1 MRVRAVRTALGTGL
15 VGLLAFLALYAVL
28 GRSVEERGRAAEG
41 RRVVE
46 LLVQVQRI
54 GLSAR
59 ASVQAPDQSR
69 RAAHLDEAEEAL
81 VLAEALVF
89 PDGRGAGIADGA
101 GRRSTLAAELAPPLI
116 SFLLDA
122 RDVIVAPEGAAPPDR
137 RLIALADQAAGPV
150 FELLDHARIMLAER
164 GEADAERRQSTVILV
179 LILFFAGLVAG
190 AGVILRRSNTGAENP
205 RRARAGSAL
214 ASPRQ
219 DALPD
224 LMSALDGLD
233 EGVALFDEV
242 DTLVWCNARYWDLYA
257 VPDGP
262 NAPGSGY
269 GDLLRGRVAAG
280 FYRDARGSEEAWA
293 ASRLERHRHP
303 EGPEKE
309 FLSDG
314 RCLQVAEYRVV
325 GGGTVCLVA
334 DVTEAERRDAARQVG
349 DARTRATLA
358 AVFDGIVTF
367 TDEGRIEG
375 LNPAAESIFGHA
387 AADVVGESVRVLMPE
402 SYAGVSDGEVAA
414 FLAGGIGPY
423 LGTVHEV
430 DGRRRDG
437 TVFPLEVAVEELP
450 DSWSLHER
458 RRSRRRFFIA
468 SVRDITERRELA
480 GQLQQSQ
487 KMQAIG
493 TLAGGIAHDFNN
505 ILSVILGYTGL
516 VLDEQGLD
524 GEARENLETVLQA
537 GRRARDLVDQILTFS
552 RRSERVKLPVA
563 LRPTVE
569 EVLKLMRSTLPAT
582 VDIRTEFA
590 IDGNR
595 VLADSSQIHQ
605 VMMNLC
611 TNAGQAMAGAGGT
624 LTVGLRSMP
633 LDDLSAQRLG
643 VAPGRYLSMSVRD
656 TGKGMDRATLE
667 RVFEPFFTTKERGEG
682 TGLGLSVVHGIVA
695 DHGGAIAVDSSP
707 GVGSVFEVYLPE
719 LVDPHG
725 ASTVATDRADA
736 VAARGSGRI
745 LFVDDE
751 TAVVRMAEKVLRRLG
766 YDVVGT
772 DDSRRALATFREDP
786 GGFDLV
792 VTDNT
797 MPGLAGEGLIRE
809 LRAIRADVPIVMCTG
824 YASGPSAERIRDLR
838 VDGFI
843 EKPTLADTLPLAIRD
858 ILAIRRGAG

>member
-1 MRVRAVRTALGTGL
+1 
-15 VGLLAFLALYAVL
+15 
-28 GRSVEERGRAAEG
+28 
-41 RRVVE
+41 
-46 LLVQVQRI
+46 
-54 GLSAR
+54 
-59 ASVQAPDQSR
+59 
-69 RAAHLDEAEEAL
+69 
-81 VLAEALVF
+81 
-89 PDGRGAGIADGA
+89 
-101 GRRSTLAAELAPPLI
+101 
-116 SFLLDA
+116 
-122 RDVIVAPEGAAPPDR
+122 
-137 RLIALADQAAGPV
+137 
-150 FELLDHARIMLAER
+150 
-164 GEADAERRQSTVILV
+164 
-179 LILFFAGLVAG
+179 
-190 AGVILRRSNTGAENP
+190 
-205 RRARAGSAL
+205 
-214 ASPRQ
+214 
-219 DALPD
+219 
-224 LMSALDGLD
+224 
-233 EGVALFDEV
+233 
-242 DTLVWCNARYWDLYA
+242 
-257 VPDGP
+257 
-262 NAPGSGY
+262 
-269 GDLLRGRVAAG
+269 
-280 FYRDARGSEEAWA
+280 
-293 ASRLERHRHP
+293 
-303 EGPEKE
+303 
-309 FLSDG
+309 
-314 RCLQVAEYRVV
+314 
-325 GGGTVCLVA
+325 
-334 DVTEAERRDAARQVG
+334 
-349 DARTRATLA
+349 
-358 AVFDGIVTF
+358 VFDGIVTF

-402 SYAGVSDGEVAA
+402 SYAGMSDGEVAA

-516 VLDEQGLD
+516 VLDEPGLD

-633 LDDLSAQRLG
+633 LDDLAAQRLG
-643 VAPGRYLSMSVRD
+643 VAPGRYLSLSVRD
-656 TGKGMDRATLE
+656 TGKGMDQATLE

-707 GVGSVFEVYLPE
+707 GVGSLFEVYLPE
-719 LVDPHG
+719 LVDPRG
-725 ASTVATDRADA
+725 ASTGVADRADA

-772 DDSRRALATFREDP
+772 EDSRRALATFREDP

-858 ILAIRRGAG
+858 ILAARRGAE